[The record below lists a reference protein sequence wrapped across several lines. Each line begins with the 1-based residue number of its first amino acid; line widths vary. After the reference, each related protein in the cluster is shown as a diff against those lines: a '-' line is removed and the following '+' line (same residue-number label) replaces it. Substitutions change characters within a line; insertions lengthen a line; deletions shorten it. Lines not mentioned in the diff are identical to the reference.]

1 MRIASLLVFLWYLP
15 LLPGQQPD
23 DVADRSRLE
32 RYAVVLEAPPLAQQS
47 DIHKESQIRA
57 AQETVRSAIERQG
70 VRVLRS
76 SQLLV
81 NAVFVMATE
90 EQAAELKRLPGIRR
104 VEPMRKIRRSL
115 SRATE
120 LVNAPA
126 AWGIVGGA
134 DRAGQGM
141 KIGILDSG
149 IDQRHPAFGDSG
161 FSFPSGF
168 PKCRGEDCNYT
179 NRKVIVARS
188 YVDLLVLGDD
198 PAISRPDDLSPRDRV
213 GHGTAAASAAAGR
226 QVSGPAA
233 AIRGVAPGAYLGNY
247 KIFGSP
253 GVNDYT
259 FDDVVITALEDAVA
273 DGMDVVSLSF
283 GSAALWG
290 PSDRGSICGET
301 GTNPCD
307 LLVDAV
313 EAAVK
318 LGMTV
323 VTVAGNDGDLGLRL
337 PTLSTIN
344 SPGTAPSVIT
354 VGASTNGH
362 AFFAGVQV
370 SGNDVPANQRRLRAQ
385 FGNGPKYA
393 VTAPVR
399 DVAKLDD
406 DGRACSPLTNGS
418 LTGVIALI
426 QRGTCGYATK
436 VNFAQRAGAIGVI
449 LYQQQG
455 SNSVFS
461 PQGLADTGIP
471 AVLIGFDNATA
482 LRQFVDRDPNRNVTL
497 DPALEPITAEENLM
511 AFFSSQGPTIGE
523 LSLKPDVTAVGTD
536 MYMATQTYDPNG
548 DMFDATGYTAA
559 QGTSFA
565 TPMVAG
571 AVAILKQRSPNLRPA
586 QLKSLVVNS
595 ASDVL
600 DDFDFDDQLVPARWV
615 AGGAGLLNVRDAVRA
630 NVTFEP
636 ASLSFGVIQLGN
648 LPSRTVTISNLS
660 NSPVSLAFEVR
671 RSDQDRNINVTVV
684 PDRISIPPNSSREV
698 TVRLSG
704 TRPTPGAY
712 EGELRVTGSAVPM
725 RIPFLYL
732 AGDGQPFNIFP
743 LRGFDFTGVVNE
755 RLPGRL
761 TFKVIDRYGLPVVNT
776 PVRFGVTLG
785 GGQIDQPMERTDD
798 LGIAESRAI
807 LGPQLGEQEF
817 GAEAGGLTVYFYGLA
832 RLRPV
837 IETNGVV
844 NAGSLR
850 VGSGVAPGSYITIF
864 GRGFSDVTRVS
875 ASSYL
880 PLSLAG
886 VSVSFD
892 VPSRR
897 LSLPGRMY
905 FLSDG
910 QINVQVPWELQGL
923 NSVQMKVSY
932 GDFSSAVYTVP
943 LNDYSPAA
951 FEYTEAGSG
960 RLLAAARDEAFQ
972 LIGSANPARRGRAI
986 QIYCNGLGPV
996 ENVPATGE
1004 ASPVSPLATSRAPA
1018 EVTIGGRPAQ
1028 VLFSGLTPQ
1037 AIGLYQLNVV
1047 VPADVPAG
1055 IQPVTITVNG
1065 IVSKATAIPVQ

>member
-1 MRIASLLVFLWYLP
+1 MRIAPLFFILWCLP
-15 LLPGQQPD
+15 FLPGQQPD
-23 DVADRSRLE
+23 EVAGRSRME
-32 RYAVVLEAPPLAQQS
+32 RYAVVLDAPPLAQQS

-57 AQETVRSAIERQG
+57 AQETARLAIERRG
-70 VRVLRS
+70 ARVLRS

-81 NAVFVMATE
+81 NAIYVLATE
-90 EQAAELKRLPGIRR
+90 EQAQELSRLPGVRR

-115 SRATE
+115 GRATE

-134 DRAGQGM
+134 DRAGQGV

-149 IDQRHPAFGDSG
+149 IDHKHPAFADSG

-179 NRKVIVARS
+179 SRKVIAARS

-198 PAISRPDDLSPRDRV
+198 PSISRPDDLSPRDRV
-213 GHGTAAASAAAGR
+213 GHGTAAASVAAGR

-233 AIRGVAPGAYLGNY
+233 SIRGVAPGAWLGNY

-259 FDDVVITALEDAVA
+259 FDDVVISALEDAVT
-273 DGMDVVSLSF
+273 DGMDIVSLSF

-290 PSDRGSICGET
+290 PNDRGSVCGES
-301 GTNPCD
+301 GSNPCD

-318 LGMTV
+318 LGLTV
-323 VTVAGNDGDLGLRL
+323 VTVAGNDGDLGLKL

-344 SPGTAPSVIT
+344 SPGIAPNAIT
-354 VGASTNGH
+354 VGASTNGQ
-362 AFFAGVQV
+362 AYFAGVQV

-399 DVAKLDD
+399 DVAGLED
-406 DGRACSPLTNGS
+406 DGKACSPLTNGS
-418 LTGVIALI
+418 LTGMIALI
-426 QRGTCGYATK
+426 QRGTCGYSTK
-436 VNFAQRAGAIGVI
+436 VNFAQRAGAAGVI

-461 PQGLADTGIP
+461 PQGLAETGIP
-471 AVLIGFDNATA
+471 AVLIGFDSATA
-482 LRQFVDRDPNRNVTL
+482 LKQLIGQQPNRAVTL
-497 DPALEPITAEENLM
+497 DPSLQPVTAEENLI
-511 AFFSSQGPTIGE
+511 AYFSSQGPSIGE
-523 LSLKPDVTAVGTD
+523 LAIKPDLTAVGTD
-536 MYMATQTYDPNG
+536 LYMATQTYDPNG
-548 DMFDATGYTAA
+548 DMYDATGFDAA

-565 TPMVAG
+565 APMVAG
-571 AVAILKQRSPNLRPA
+571 AVAVVKQRNPGLLPA

-600 DDFDFDDQLVPARWV
+600 DDFDFDDKPVPARWV

-630 NVTFEP
+630 NVVFTP
-636 ASLSFGVIQLGN
+636 SSLSFGVLQVGS
-648 LPSRTVTISNLS
+648 LPSRTLTVANLS
-660 NSPVSLAFEVR
+660 NSVVNLVFEVR
-671 RSDQDRNINVTVV
+671 PSGQDRNIRVSVV
-684 PDRISIPPNSSREV
+684 PERISIPGNSTREV

-704 TRPTPGAY
+704 TQPTPGAY
-712 EGELRVTGSAVPM
+712 EGEIRVTGGAVPM
-725 RIPFLYL
+725 RIPYLYL
-732 AGDGQPFNIFP
+732 AGDGRPFNIFP
-743 LRGFDFTGVVNE
+743 LRGFDFTGIVNE

-761 TFKVIDRYGLPVVNT
+761 TFKVIDRYGLPVANT

-785 GGQIDQPMERTDD
+785 GGQIDRPMERTDE
-798 LGIAESRAI
+798 LGIAEARAV
-807 LGPQLGEQEF
+807 LGPRLGEQEF
-817 GAEAGGLTVYFYGLA
+817 AAEAGGLTVYFYGVA
-832 RLRPV
+832 RLRPL

-850 VGSGVAPGSYITIF
+850 AGNGVAPGSYVTIF
-864 GRGFSDVTRVS
+864 GRGFSDVTRV
-875 ASSYL
+875 ASTPYL

-897 LSLPGRMY
+897 LSLPGRLY
-905 FLSDG
+905 FVSEN

-932 GDFSSAVYTVP
+932 GDFSSAIYTVP

-951 FEYTEAGSG
+951 FEYTESGTG

-972 LIGSANPARRGRAI
+972 LIGSTNPARRGRAI

-996 ENVPATGE
+996 SNTPASGE
-1004 ASPVSPLATSRAPA
+1004 ASPVSPLASSRAPA

-1047 VPADVPAG
+1047 VPADAPVG
-1055 IQPVTITVNG
+1055 IQPVVIRVNG
-1065 IVSKATAIPVQ
+1065 IDSKATAIPVQ